1 MLEPLTA
8 AQLAARVPLEALPAS
23 TDDVAPLEVVTGQE
37 RAQEAIAFGVGLDTE
52 GFNIAVS
59 GPSASGRTTAVRLI
73 VTAAAAL
80 RTAGP
85 DWCYLHNFS
94 DPHRPVAAK
103 LPARM
108 GPALQ
113 RDMGRLVEACRT
125 EIPRAFDDE
134 SYQERV
140 EKLLEPVG
148 EARAKA
154 LEEMQ
159 RAAAAQGFAVNVTPM
174 GIAAVPIGKDGRPF
188 QPEVIAGLPDELR
201 AEIEKRGERVEE
213 AIAETLRGL
222 RKLDTQAREV
232 VEKLDGEVTRFV
244 VGHILDDLREQYA
257 AHGLGAH
264 IDAIEADILAN
275 IQQFKRFTR
284 MMLEPL
290 PAQLV
295 AQATE
300 EREALLSQYAVN
312 VFVTDGDPGAPV
324 VEERSPTYA
333 NLFGR
338 IDYQARFGSLVTDF
352 TQVRAGAL
360 HRANNGFLILQVEEL
375 LTDPRAW
382 LMLKRSLK
390 TREVRVEGALD
401 MIIPATN
408 LVPAAIPLSVKII
421 LIGQPLIVALLDA
434 LDPDFA
440 ELFKIRAEFEPDTD
454 LTPATASSYAA
465 YVRRVTDTCSLL
477 PFDRDALAA
486 LVHEGTRMAGRQDRL
501 TTRYGAIADLCQ
513 EANSFAAKE
522 QAKAVSAPHVQAAV
536 DARRRRSSLIPDRL
550 RRMVTEGTVRVETSG
565 TAIGQ
570 VNGLAVYEVGG
581 HAFGTP
587 VRISCRTGAGRRGV
601 VAIERE
607 VERSGAIHSKG
618 ILVLSGYLTGTF
630 GSLRALA
637 FTASLT
643 FEQSYDEVEGDSASS
658 AELYAILTALA
669 GIPIRQDIA
678 VTGSVDQFGHIQAVG
693 GVTQKI
699 EGFFDVCAAGGLSGS
714 QGVVIPRTNVVNL
727 TLRPDV
733 VAAVERGDFHIW
745 AVSAIEEGLEIL
757 TGLPGGALGGDGRYT
772 EGSVLAG
779 VAAALDRM
787 HELAMAEQRQQV
799 LVPGQGIAA
808 AGEPLAP
815 GLNQPPEGS

>member
-1 MLEPLTA
+1 MLEPLSA
-8 AQLAARVPLEALPAS
+8 AQLAARVPLDALPAS
-23 TDDVAPLEVVTGQE
+23 TNDIAPLDVVTGQE

-59 GPSASGRTTAVRLI
+59 GPSASGRGTAVRLI
-73 VTAAAAL
+73 VKAAAAL
-80 RTAGP
+80 RPPGS
-85 DWCYLHNFS
+85 DWCYLHNFA

-103 LPARM
+103 LPAGM
-108 GPALQ
+108 GPSLQ
-113 RDMGRLVEACRT
+113 HDMGRLVEACRT
-125 EIPRAFDDE
+125 EIPKAFDDE

-148 EARAKA
+148 EARGKA

-159 RAAAAQGFAVNVTPM
+159 HAAAAHGFAVNVTPM
-174 GIAAVPIGKDGRPF
+174 GIAAVPLGKDGRPF
-188 QPEVIAGLPDELR
+188 QPEVMAGLPDELR
-201 AEIEKRGERVEE
+201 EEIERRGERVEE
-213 AIAETLRGL
+213 AIGETLRGL

-232 VEKLDGEVTRFV
+232 AEKLDADVTRFV
-244 VGHILDDLREQYA
+244 VGHILDGLRERYS

-264 IDAIEADILAN
+264 IDAIEANILAN

-312 VFVTDGDPGAPV
+312 VLVTDGDPGAPV
-324 VEERSPTYA
+324 VEEGSPTYA

-352 TQVRAGAL
+352 TQIQAGAL
-360 HRANNGFLILQVEEL
+360 HRANNGFLILEVEDL
-375 LTDPRAW
+375 LADPRAW

-390 TREVRVEGALD
+390 TRELRVEGIGDLLL
-401 MIIPATN
+401 PATN
-408 LVPAAIPLSVKII
+408 LVPAAIPLSVKIV
-421 LIGQPLIVALLDA
+421 LIGQPMVIALLDA

-440 ELFKIRAEFEPDTD
+440 DLFKIRADFEPDTD
-454 LTPATASSYAA
+454 LTPATAGSYAA
-465 YVRRVTDTCSLL
+465 YVRRLTDTCALL
-477 PFDRDALAA
+477 PFNRDALAA

-513 EANSFAAKE
+513 ETNSYALKAQAA
-522 QAKAVSAPHVQAAV
+522 AVSEEHVRAAV
-536 DARRRRSSLIPDRL
+536 DARRRRSGLIPDRL

-565 TAIGQ
+565 TAVGQ

-587 VRISCRTGAGRRGV
+587 MRISCRTGAGRRGV

-693 GVTQKI
+693 GVTQKV
-699 EGFFDVCAAGGLSGS
+699 EGFFDVCAAGGLTGT
-714 QGVVIPRTNVVNL
+714 QGVVIPRTNIANL
-727 TLRPDV
+727 TLRPDI
-733 VAAVERGDFHIW
+733 VAAVERGEFRVW
-745 AVSAIEEGLEIL
+745 AVSTIEEGLEIV
-757 TGLPGGALGGDGRYT
+757 TGIPGGTAGGDGRYP
-772 EGSVLAG
+772 EGSVLAR
-779 VAAALDRM
+779 VAVALDRM
-787 HELAMAEQRQQV
+787 YELAAAE
-799 LVPGQGIAA
+799 PHH
-808 AGEPLAP
+808 
-815 GLNQPPEGS
+815 